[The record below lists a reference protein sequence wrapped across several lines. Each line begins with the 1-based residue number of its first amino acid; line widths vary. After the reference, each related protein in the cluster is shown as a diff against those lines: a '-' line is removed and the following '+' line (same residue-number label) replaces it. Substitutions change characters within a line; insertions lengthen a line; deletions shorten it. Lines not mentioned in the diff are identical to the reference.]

1 MYCLYFRQYRPKEY
15 NQMFAICF
23 NYYSLKALS
32 IPFYA
37 IYSTIRFFLSTNL
50 IERIECNIVLP
61 IPNINLYK
69 FYYIRHLTRP
79 RL

>member
-15 NQMFAICF
+15 NQMYAICF

-37 IYSTIRFFLSTNL
+37 IYSTIRFFL
-50 IERIECNIVLP
+50 
-61 IPNINLYK
+61 IN
-69 FYYIRHLTRP
+69 
-79 RL
+79 